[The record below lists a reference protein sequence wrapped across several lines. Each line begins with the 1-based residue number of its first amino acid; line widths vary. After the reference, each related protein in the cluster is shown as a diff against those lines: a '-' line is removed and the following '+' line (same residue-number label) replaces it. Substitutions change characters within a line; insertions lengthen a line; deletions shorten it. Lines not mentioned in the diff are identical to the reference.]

1 MSGKRDYY
9 DVLGVGRNVSPT
21 DLKKAYRRLARKF
34 HPDAL
39 RNASESEK
47 KEAEEQF
54 KQISEAYSVLSDEEK
69 RARYDR
75 FGHAGVEGAGGGF
88 ESAFG
93 DIFGFGDLFSSIFG
107 ARDTRRSRTA
117 PRKGA
122 DLRYDMELTLEEA
135 VFGLNDYEIQ
145 VLMSA
150 MCASCTGSGAAPG
163 TDPDI
168 CKTCQGS
175 GEMRVVQRTAFG
187 QIVNVTTCNRC
198 GGRGHFI
205 RKKCA
210 TCDGTGQVTRAQ
222 KTRIN
227 VPAGVETGMRLR
239 VREGGKAGEFG
250 GPPGDLFVVIHISDH
265 PFFERHGDDLVCEVP
280 ITFAQAVLGTTISIP
295 TIDGDEDAVSLHI
308 PAGTQSGAIKTL
320 KRKGVT
326 HLRGR
331 GRGDLHVRLQLVTPE
346 KPTKEE
352 KEVFKRLAEIEGSE
366 LQRPFFDRIKEQ
378 IRKSKK
384 S

>member
-1 MSGKRDYY
+1 
-9 DVLGVGRNVSPT
+9 
-21 DLKKAYRRLARKF
+21 
-34 HPDAL
+34 
-39 RNASESEK
+39 
-47 KEAEEQF
+47 
-54 KQISEAYSVLSDEEK
+54 
-69 RARYDR
+69 
-75 FGHAGVEGAGGGF
+75 
-88 ESAFG
+88 
-93 DIFGFGDLFSSIFG
+93 
-107 ARDTRRSRTA
+107 
-117 PRKGA
+117 
-122 DLRYDMELTLEEA
+122 
-135 VFGLNDYEIQ
+135 
-145 VLMSA
+145 
-150 MCASCTGSGAAPG
+150 
-163 TDPDI
+163 
-168 CKTCQGS
+168 
-175 GEMRVVQRTAFG
+175 MRVVQRTAFG

>member
-9 DVLGVGRNVSPT
+9 EVLGVSRNVSPK
-21 DLKKAYRRLARKF
+21 DLKRAYRSLARKF

-39 RNASESEK
+39 RNASEAEK

-54 KQISEAYSVLSDEEK
+54 KEISEAYSVLSDEEK

-75 FGHAGVEGAGGGF
+75 FGHAGVEGAVGGF

-107 ARDTRRSRTA
+107 TRDTRRTRTA

-122 DLRYDMELTLEEA
+122 DIRYDLELTLEEA
-135 VFGLNDYEIQ
+135 AFGLNDYEIK
-145 VLMSA
+145 VPISA

-163 TDPDI
+163 TEPDI
-168 CKTCQGS
+168 CKACQGS

-205 RKKCA
+205 RKKCP
-210 TCDGTGQVTRAQ
+210 TCDGTGTVTRDQ

-250 GPPGDLFVVIHISDH
+250 GPPGDLFVVIHISEH

-280 ITFAQAVLGTTISIP
+280 ITFAQAVLGTTITIP
-295 TIDGDEDAVSLHI
+295 TIDEDPASLHI

-320 KRKGVT
+320 KQKGVT

-346 KPTKEE
+346 KLSKEE
-352 KEVFKRLAEIEGSE
+352 KELFKRLAEIEGSE
-366 LQRPFFDRIKEQ
+366 LQKSFFDRIKEQ